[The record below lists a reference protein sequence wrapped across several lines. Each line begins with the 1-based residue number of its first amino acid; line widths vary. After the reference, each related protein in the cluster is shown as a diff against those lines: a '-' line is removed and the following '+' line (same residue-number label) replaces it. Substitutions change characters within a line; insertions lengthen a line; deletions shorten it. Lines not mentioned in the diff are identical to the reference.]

1 MRDLNEATRVTLG
14 ADPKFVTVVIH
25 EHAASNL
32 KEIDYASPGPP
43 EELAAGTASNPSRQC
58 AIDVIAGLVVKLT
71 TGIYRR
77 LQICEAR
84 AMDRLD
90 AMKVFIAALDEGSLA
105 GASRKTGRSA
115 AAVSRAIA
123 FLEDRVGVPLLHRT
137 TRSIKLSEAGERYA
151 LSCRKILAD
160 LEEAD
165 RQAAGERSVPRGT
178 LTITSTVFAGVEILR
193 PIVDAF
199 MDEYP
204 TVTVRMH
211 MLERPVNLIDEG
223 MDLALRITH
232 LADSTLVAHR
242 IGEVR
247 RVVVASPRYLA
258 THPRIVEPADL
269 AKHRIIALAHSGL
282 DSWSFPALEGTSVPR
297 SISFTP
303 RLVINSVK
311 ASVASAVEGHGVT
324 RLLSYHVA
332 REVDQGLLSIVLAEA
347 EPAPIPVHLV
357 SPYGRLSV
365 PKVRAFVDFAL
376 PRLRSH
382 FAGLVKHA
390 GSPVERPIP
399 SRRGRMSAE

>member
-1 MRDLNEATRVTLG
+1 
-14 ADPKFVTVVIH
+14 
-25 EHAASNL
+25 
-32 KEIDYASPGPP
+32 
-43 EELAAGTASNPSRQC
+43 
-58 AIDVIAGLVVKLT
+58 
-71 TGIYRR
+71 
-77 LQICEAR
+77 
-84 AMDRLD
+84 MDRLD

-115 AAVSRAIA
+115 AAVSRAVA

-151 LSCRKILAD
+151 LACRKILTD

-178 LTITSTVFAGVEILR
+178 LSITSTVFTGVEILR

-204 TVTVRMH
+204 TVGVRMH

-247 RVVVASPRYLA
+247 RVIVASPRYLA

-269 AKHRIIALAHSGL
+269 AKHQIIAMTHSGL
-282 DSWSFPALEGTSVPR
+282 DSWSFPALDGSSVPR

-303 RLVINSVK
+303 RLVINSVQG
-311 ASVASAVEGHGVT
+311 SVASAVAGHGVT
-324 RLLSYHVA
+324 RVLSYHVS
-332 REVDQGLLSIVLAEA
+332 REIGQRLLRIVLAEA
-347 EPAPIPVHLV
+347 EPEPIPVHLV

-376 PRLRSH
+376 PRLRAH
-382 FAGLVKHA
+382 FAGLATEAETSAKQT
-390 GSPVERPIP
+390 IP
-399 SRRGRMSAE
+399 PRRGRMSAE